1 MKPATSLGLLV
12 AAIQLEMGEILL
24 QSFPC
29 VFMIWV
35 IGLVHINILY
45 FFLKYTIRFL
55 V

>member
-1 MKPATSLGLLV
+1 MKPATSLGLVV

-35 IGLVHINILY
+35 IGLVHTSILS
-45 FFLKYTIRFL
+45 FLKSLQLHF
-55 V
+55 